1 MQLTQASSIV
11 ERALAV
17 TRRGGDDLYDA
28 LQALPAPIYVTDPS
42 GVITFFNEA
51 CVGFAGR
58 RPAVGKDRWCVTW
71 KLYTEAGEFMPHDR
85 CPMAVAIGEKRE
97 VRGGYA
103 VAQRPDGTRV
113 TFIPFPTPLLDSNG
127 DLAGA
132 INILIDVTERRQA
145 EELRS
150 QANRCRRLAGD
161 IGDRH
166 TVGVLNAMAD
176 ECDAKAAELDRT
188 S

>member
-1 MQLTQASSIV
+1 MQPAQAHRIV
-11 ERALAV
+11 EHAV
-17 TRRGGDDLYDA
+17 AAARRGGEDLHDA
-28 LQALPAPIYVTDPS
+28 LQALPAPIYVTDAQ

-71 KLYTEAGEFMPHDR
+71 KLYTEAGAFMPHDR

-113 TFIPFPTPLLDSNG
+113 TFTPFPTPLLDADG
-127 DLAGA
+127 ELAGA
-132 INILIDVTERRQA
+132 INILIDVTETRQA
-145 EELRS
+145 AELRV
-150 QANRCRRLAGD
+150 QASRCRRLAGD
-161 IGDRH
+161 IGDRQ
-166 TVGVLNAMAD
+166 TVGVLKAMAD
-176 ECDAKAAELDRT
+176 ECEAKAEELERT
-188 S
+188 A